1 MTSAADRSMY
11 SVGDEAMEGGEP
23 YFLGPAMVSKGIVH
37 LDYDNGEELVSAR
50 HLLCD
55 SPERRESK
63 PAQ

>member
-23 YFLGPAMVSKGIVH
+23 YFLGPAMVSKGIVY
-37 LDYDNGEELVSAR
+37 LEYGNGKELVSAR
-50 HLLCD
+50 HLSCD
-55 SPERRESK
+55 LPKRRESK